1 MHRAGRCASKFT
13 PNPDVTCVAGRIYYR
28 SISNTYRV
36 GRYFAS
42 VMSRS
47 KGPAAGIAVRSP
59 GDRRVRMSTV
69 ACTVGEKREVVGQ
82 TGEVPAPE
90 EGRVLAA

>member
-1 MHRAGRCASKFT
+1 
-13 PNPDVTCVAGRIYYR
+13 
-28 SISNTYRV
+28 
-36 GRYFAS
+36 
-42 VMSRS
+42 MSRS

-90 EGRVLAA
+90 EGRVLAAEAHAPAVTSEARAANFQRNLDAMVAVLKRG